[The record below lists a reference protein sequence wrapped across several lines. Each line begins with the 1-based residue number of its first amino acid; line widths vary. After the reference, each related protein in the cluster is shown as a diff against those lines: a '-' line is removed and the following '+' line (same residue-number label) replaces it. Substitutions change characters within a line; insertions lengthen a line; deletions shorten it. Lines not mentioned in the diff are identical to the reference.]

1 LPPAPKLEVREAPIP
16 APEAVPCKLEP
27 PSPKTDARAA
37 ATACPACGDSCVRT
51 LFSGSD
57 RLYNTTDK
65 IFYVVECVRCRL
77 IRLDPQPSP
86 EELRHFYPE
95 KYWFEPEPGSV
106 SQITEAYRRF
116 VIRDHVNFALN
127 ALRQVGPLNGRQPVL
142 LDVGCGGGLFTH
154 FVQRAGF
161 PVLGLDFS
169 IDAARVAW
177 RANQV
182 PAFVGTLT
190 QAPLARGSC
199 GVVTMFHVL
208 EHLYDPAAYLESAY
222 ELLHDEG
229 RLIIQVPNAACLQFL
244 LLGEHWSGLDVPRHL
259 WDFRP
264 DDLEV
269 LLDRCGFESVRAK
282 HFNLRDNPA
291 GMATSI
297 APGLDPMSRLIRGVK
312 ESPAQRLAKNLT
324 YFGLTVA
331 CLPFTLLEA
340 ACRAGSSIMIEA
352 RKKPR

>member
-1 LPPAPKLEVREAPIP
+1 M
-16 APEAVPCKLEP
+16 
-27 PSPKTDARAA
+27 
-37 ATACPACGDSCVRT
+37 RT
-51 LFSGSD
+51 LFSGTD

-65 IFYVVECVRCRL
+65 IFYVVECDRCRL
-77 IRLDPQPSP
+77 IRLDPQPTPS
-86 EELRHFYPE
+86 ELREFYPE

-106 SQITEAYRRF
+106 SQLSEAYRRF
-116 VIRDHVNFALN
+116 VIRDHVNFALTS
-127 ALRQVGPLNGRQPVL
+127 LRSVGPLDGRQPVL

-154 FVQRAGF
+154 FVQKAGF

-177 RANQV
+177 RSNQV
-182 PAFVGTLT
+182 PAFCGTLT
-190 QAPLARGSC
+190 QAPLPPGRC
-199 GVVTMFHVL
+199 GVITMFHVL
-208 EHLYDPAAYLESAY
+208 EHLFDPAAYLDAAY
-222 ELLHDEG
+222 ELLHPQG

-244 LLGEHWSGLDVPRHL
+244 LLGEHWNGLDVPRHL

-269 LLDRCGFESVRAK
+269 LLDRCGFESVRTK

-291 GMATSI
+291 GMATSL

-312 ESPAQRLAKNLT
+312 ESSFQRLAKNLT
-324 YFGLTVA
+324 YLGLTVA

-340 ACRAGSSIMIEA
+340 ACRAGSSIMVEA
-352 RKKPR
+352 RKKPK

>member
-1 LPPAPKLEVREAPIP
+1 MP
-16 APEAVPCKLEP
+16 
-27 PSPKTDARAA
+27 TAA
-37 ATACPACGDSCVRT
+37 ASIKVPETRVNGLAATTACPACGEFCVRT

-57 RLYNTTDK
+57 RLYHTTDK
-65 IFYVVECVRCRL
+65 IFYVVECDRCRL
-77 IRLDPQPSP
+77 IRLDPQPTP
-86 EELRHFYPE
+86 LELREFYPE
-95 KYWFEPEPGSV
+95 KYWFEAVPGSV
-106 SQITEAYRRF
+106 SQITETYRRF
-116 VIRDHVNFALN
+116 VVRDHVNFALS
-127 ALRQVGPLNGRQPVL
+127 ALRTVGPLNGRQPVL
-142 LDVGCGGGLFTH
+142 LDVGCGGGLFAS

-177 RANQV
+177 RSNQV

-190 QAPLARGSC
+190 QAPLAPGSC
-199 GVVTMFHVL
+199 GVITMFHVL

-222 ELLHDEG
+222 DLLHPEG

-244 LLGEHWSGLDVPRHL
+244 LLGEHWNGLDVPRHL

-269 LLDRCGFESVRAK
+269 LLDRCGFESVRTK

-291 GMATSI
+291 GMATSL
-297 APGLDPMSRLIRGVK
+297 APGLDPMARLIRGVK
-312 ESPAQRLAKNLT
+312 ESPAQRLAKNLA

-340 ACRAGSSIMIEA
+340 ACRAGSSIMVEA
-352 RKKPR
+352 RKKPQ